1 MMSDNTVIGLNPV
14 FTEEYTYDDVNYANS
29 LQMTYT
35 RNNSDIHDKILDDQ
49 YANRN
54 LQGVNIPVKT
64 RYYNSKKSDRLA

>member
-35 RNNSDIHDKILDDQ
+35 RNNSDIHDKI
-49 YANRN
+49 
-54 LQGVNIPVKT
+54 
-64 RYYNSKKSDRLA
+64 